1 MSRSLIDVRD
11 VSKNFGGVQALHA
24 ATLEITDEH
33 KIWGMVGPNGSGKS
47 TLFNLIAGVDVPSEG
62 TISVLGRQFG
72 KASPAARARN
82 GVARTFQLPRV
93 FPELTVVDNLLA
105 AGRWQDDPVSKAAA
119 LLDLVELG
127 PLAAHR
133 AGELSIGQQKLVEA
147 ARALMLNPQVL
158 LLDEIA
164 AGINPR
170 LLQSLLAYIRR
181 IADSGVTIFMVEHN
195 MDVIR
200 ELCTHAFALHDGHVM
215 VSGTVDEVLAD
226 ETVRS
231 AYLGN

>member
-1 MSRSLIDVRD
+1 MSRVLVDITGVTKR
-11 VSKNFGGVQALHA
+11 FGGVQALRGVD
-24 ATLEITDEH
+24 LQITDEH
-33 KIWGMVGPNGSGKS
+33 RIWGMVGPNGSGKS
-47 TLFNLIAGVDVPSEG
+47 TLFNLIAGVDTPNEG
-62 TISVLGRQFG
+62 TITILDRQFA
-72 KASPAARARN
+72 KTNPAQRARN

-93 FPELTVVDNLLA
+93 FPDLTVVDNLLA
-105 AGRWQDDPVSKAAA
+105 AGRGHANPRGKAAA

-127 PLAAHR
+127 DLAGHR

-147 ARALMLNPQVL
+147 ARALMLDPEIL

-170 LLQSLLAYIRR
+170 LLGSLLAYITK
-181 IADSGVTIFMVEHN
+181 IAESGVTIFMVEHN

-200 ELCTHAFALHDGHVM
+200 QLCSQAFALHEGQIVA
-215 VSGTVDEVLAD
+215 SGTVDAVLSD